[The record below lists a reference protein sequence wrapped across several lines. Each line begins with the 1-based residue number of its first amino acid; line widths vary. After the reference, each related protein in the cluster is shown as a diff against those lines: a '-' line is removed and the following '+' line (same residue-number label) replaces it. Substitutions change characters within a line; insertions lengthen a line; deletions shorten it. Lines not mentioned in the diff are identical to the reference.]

1 MSSLSSASKHMLSL
15 EIINLV
21 IQQSYKIQPL
31 SSDARLITPQVRSEP
46 RKMFKQKTKLGR
58 HLQKIK

>member
-1 MSSLSSASKHMLSL
+1 MRSLSSASKHMFSL

-31 SSDARLITPQVRSEP
+31 SSDSRLIAIQVSFKP
-46 RKMFKQKTKLGR
+46 RQICLHNKTNDM
-58 HLQKIK
+58 